1 MTDVSLSLSFQAMSQ
16 ALIQYEGHSE
26 AARAVVTHV
35 NVPMYEMARLSH
47 LTLRATA
54 SDDPLER
61 VHSARCAS

>member
-1 MTDVSLSLSFQAMSQ
+1 MSQ